1 MARNFIMDLHTHSLA
16 SVHAY
21 STVTEN
27 ARAAKAAGLE
37 IMGISDHAYG
47 MPNTTNRDYWLNID
61 VLPDYLE
68 GVRLLKGVELNIKNH
83 QGDLIE
89 PDLFDRVDY
98 AIASLH
104 GHIFDRES
112 GSRTDFTDA
121 YIHCLEK
128 YPEVKILGH
137 VDDGQYPS
145 DYEALVDAVKDLGRT
160 LEINNSSL
168 GPDNYRVNS
177 QENIRSILK
186 ICMDKE
192 VPVILNTDSHI
203 APAVGDFTDTR
214 AVLEE
219 LDFPEELIINTS
231 WKKLEKLLGRSL

>member
-1 MARNFIMDLHTHSLA
+1 MERNLIMDLHTHSTA

-21 STVTEN
+21 STITEN
-27 ARAAKAAGLE
+27 ARAAKEAGLE

-47 MPNTTNRDYWLNID
+47 MPDTTRMDYWLNIH

-68 GVRLLKGVELNIKNH
+68 GVRLLAGVELNIKNH
-83 QGDLIE
+83 QGEVVE
-89 PDLFDRVDY
+89 PDLLGRVNY

-104 GHIFDRES
+104 GHIFDMSTGGRE
-112 GSRTDFTDA
+112 DFTDA

-137 VDDGQYPS
+137 VDDGRYPS
-145 DYEALVDAVKDLGRT
+145 DYSALVDAAKDLGRT

-168 GPDNYRVNS
+168 APDGYRENS
-177 QENIRSILK
+177 QANIRSLLK
-186 ICMDKE
+186 LCMDKE
-192 VPVILNTDSHI
+192 LPVIVNTDAHV
-203 APAVGDFTDTR
+203 APAVGDFTY
-214 AVLEE
+214 ALKVLDE
-219 LDFPEELIINTS
+219 LDFPDELIINTS

>member
-1 MARNFIMDLHTHSLA
+1 MNRNFIMDLHTHSLA

-21 STVTEN
+21 STITEN
-27 ARAAKAAGLE
+27 ARAAKEAGLE

-61 VLPDYLE
+61 ALPDYLE

-89 PDLFDRVDY
+89 PDLLDRVDY
-98 AIASLH
+98 SIASLH
-104 GHIFDRES
+104 GHIFDMES

-128 YPEVKILGH
+128 HPEVKILGH

-145 DYEALVDAVKDLGRT
+145 DYVALVDAVKDMGRA

-168 GPDNYRVNS
+168 GPGSYRVNS
-177 QENIRSILK
+177 QENIRFILET
-186 ICMDKE
+186 CLDKE
-192 VPVILNTDSHI
+192 VPVILNTDAHV
-203 APAVGDFTDTR
+203 APAVGDFSAIR
-214 AVLEE
+214 PILEE
-219 LDFPEELIINTS
+219 VDFPDDLIINSS
-231 WKKLEKLLGRSL
+231 WKKLEELLGRSL